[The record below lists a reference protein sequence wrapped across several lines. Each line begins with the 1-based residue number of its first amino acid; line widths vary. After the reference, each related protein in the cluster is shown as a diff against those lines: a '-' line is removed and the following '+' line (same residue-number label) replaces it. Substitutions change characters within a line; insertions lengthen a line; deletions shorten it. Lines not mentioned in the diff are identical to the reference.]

1 MSQRERIAGDCR
13 DPGVG
18 TEQLRRRMR
27 SQMSDRP
34 VSLQLAETILDVFRN
49 SGATQLEQCAALDVA
64 RALVPYVARPL
75 SILPTLNLRRHL
87 PNSRD

>member
-64 RALVPYVARPL
+64 RALVPVCGASLIDSADFEFASP
-75 SILPTLNLRRHL
+75 PAEQ
-87 PNSRD
+87 P